1 LARKTTVRRT
11 TRLGRRWYLGGEQ
24 IDKINARST
33 PLSTPLRGRSARV
46 LAGAGQVHR
55 LLEMSLQ
62 LQKLRQTSPFIG
74 MQLFHPAT
82 VGGHHLLFSAGEFE
96 SKRFEAG

>member
-1 LARKTTVRRT
+1 MLARKTTVRRR

-24 IDKINARST
+24 IDKINDRGT
-33 PLSTPLRGRSARV
+33 PLSTPLRGRAASA

-62 LQKLRQTSPFIG
+62 LQELR
-74 MQLFHPAT
+74 
-82 VGGHHLLFSAGEFE
+82 
-96 SKRFEAG
+96 